1 MTRKIIA
8 MAGCLLMAI
17 LMNACSAIVQTV
29 VVTREVPKTVVV
41 TQLATRIITEY
52 VTTTPIPT
60 HTPVPISAT
69 DTLEPTPVVSLSSP
83 DGRIVVIQYYTLL
96 SYHLYDQAY
105 QLFSASWKT
114 QYPEDKFL
122 FAAANFYRFVKVLE
136 VIPAKE
142 EMQRDGANWQAVSDN
157 VYYVEIYAEGENG
170 MSGPFV
176 NGKQTLYVLVTK
188 ENGDWKIDA
197 WGDSANLQSNP

>member
-1 MTRKIIA
+1 MKKSFSILGVLIMLFMIPACT
-8 MAGCLLMAI
+8 AG
-17 LMNACSAIVQTV
+17 QQV
-29 VVTREVPKTVVV
+29 VEVTRPVLQTVVV
-41 TQLATRIITEY
+41 TQLATQIITEY

-60 HTPVPISAT
+60 HTPIPISPT

-105 QLFSASWKT
+105 QLFSASWKA

-136 VIPAKE
+136 VTPAKE

-176 NGKQTLYVLVTK
+176 NGKQTLYVLVTQ

-197 WGDSANLQSNP
+197 WGNSANLQSNP

>member
-1 MTRKIIA
+1 MIA
-8 MAGCLLMAI
+8 
-17 LMNACSAIVQTV
+17 ACTADRQVIE
-29 VVTREVPKTVVV
+29 VTRPVLQTVVV
-41 TQLATRIITEY
+41 TQLATQIITEY

-60 HTPVPISAT
+60 HTPVPASPTAA
-69 DTLEPTPVVSLSSP
+69 LEPTPVVSLSSP

-96 SYHLYDQAY
+96 GLHLPDQAY
-105 QLFSASWKT
+105 QLFSANWKA

-122 FAAANFYRFVKVLE
+122 FASANFYKFVKVLK
-136 VIPAKE
+136 VVPAKE
-142 EMQRDGANWQAVSDN
+142 EDGVNWQAVSDN
-157 VYYVEIYAEGENG
+157 IYYVEIYAEGENG

-197 WGDSANLQSNP
+197 WGNSANLLSNP

>member
-1 MTRKIIA
+1 MTKKIIT
-8 MAGCLLMAI
+8 MIGCLLISI
-17 LMNACSAIVQTV
+17 LISACSSTVQTV
-29 VVTREVPKTVVV
+29 VVTRVVPQTVVV
-41 TQLATRIITEY
+41 TRLATQIITEY
-52 VTTTPIPT
+52 ITTTPIPT
-60 HTPVPISAT
+60 HTPVPASPT
-69 DTLEPTPVVSLSSP
+69 DTLEPTPVVNLSSP

-96 SYHLYDQAY
+96 GYRLYDQAY
-105 QLFSASWKT
+105 QLFSASWKA

-176 NGKQTLYVLVTK
+176 NGKQTLYVLVTQ
-188 ENGDWKIDA
+188 ENGDWKIDT
-197 WGDSANLQSNP
+197 WGDLANLQMNR

>member
-1 MTRKIIA
+1 MKKSFSTLGALILLFMIA
-8 MAGCLLMAI
+8 
-17 LMNACSAIVQTV
+17 ACTADRQV
-29 VVTREVPKTVVV
+29 VEVTRPVLQTVVV

-60 HTPVPISAT
+60 HTPVPISPT
-69 DTLEPTPVVSLSSP
+69 DTMEPTPVVSLSST

-105 QLFSASWKT
+105 QLFSANWKA

-122 FAAANFYRFVKVLE
+122 FAAANFYKFVKVLE
-136 VIPAKE
+136 MIPAKE

-157 VYYVEIYAEGENG
+157 IYYVEIYAEGENG

-176 NGKQTLYVLVTK
+176 NGKQTLYVLVTE

-197 WGDSANLQSNP
+197 WGNSVNLQAKP